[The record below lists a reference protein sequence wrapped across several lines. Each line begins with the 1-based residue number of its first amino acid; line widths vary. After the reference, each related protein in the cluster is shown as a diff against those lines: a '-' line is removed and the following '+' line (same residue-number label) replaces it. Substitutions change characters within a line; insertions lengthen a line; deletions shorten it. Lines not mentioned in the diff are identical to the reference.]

1 METSTHCI
9 LDTNVTAQ
17 VQIVKLL
24 KKSDTEVSECITTR
38 KTMYCN
44 PK

>member
-24 KKSDTEVSECITTR
+24 KKKVTQRLV
-38 KTMYCN
+38 N
-44 PK
+44 A